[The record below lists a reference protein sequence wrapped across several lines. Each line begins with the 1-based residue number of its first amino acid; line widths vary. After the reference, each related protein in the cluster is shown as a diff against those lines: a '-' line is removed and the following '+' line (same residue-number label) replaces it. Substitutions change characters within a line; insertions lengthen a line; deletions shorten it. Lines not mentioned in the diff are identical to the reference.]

1 MLSVRESRRDRYSV
15 AVSFLDLLSVL
26 LNCQFLGTSGEPIR
40 GFVEI
45 DATTVPRLAEPENLQ
60 ILECYPI
67 FVRERDYLSFVEVSF
82 GILYDV

>member
-1 MLSVRESRRDRYSV
+1 M

-26 LNCQFLGTSGEPIR
+26 LNCQFLGTSGKPIR

-45 DATTVPRLAEPENLQ
+45 DASTVPRLAESEYFEV
-60 ILECYPI
+60 LECYSV

-82 GILYDV
+82 GVLNDV